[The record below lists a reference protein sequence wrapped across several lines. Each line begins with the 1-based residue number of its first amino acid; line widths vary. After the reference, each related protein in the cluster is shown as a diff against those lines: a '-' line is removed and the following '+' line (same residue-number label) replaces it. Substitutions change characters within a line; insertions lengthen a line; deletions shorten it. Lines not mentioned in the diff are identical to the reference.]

1 VAARTAATSRTVL
14 TVCRAHWG
22 IYVVRYGNAYVTD
35 CVVPDAGCMSLSLA
49 AASQVL
55 AERSYCGIWVRL
67 CGVALT
73 LVTVV

>member
-1 VAARTAATSRTVL
+1 
-14 TVCRAHWG
+14 
-22 IYVVRYGNAYVTD
+22 VRYGNAYVTD